1 MDDRIKPESVI
12 GMRQNMQVDG
22 VSRFMVDAGSGI
34 KDQFHQ
40 TCANSDDIEL
50 VALSHLHPDHCRASG
65 LLVVVLR

>member
-1 MDDRIKPESVI
+1 
-12 GMRQNMQVDG
+12 MQVDG